1 MNNKNSRKWVWTSSV
16 LLVGFIAYASIFPPV
31 SKADDAAKAVATVNG
46 VNITKTQL
54 YNAMLTGGGAQTL
67 DSMITEE
74 LINQEGKK
82 AGITITDA
90 DVTKEIQSIQGT
102 YGSEDEFNQAL
113 ANYGMSLDDLK
124 KNMNSQ
130 VMLKKILEPQVTIT
144 DDEIKKYYDENIES
158 LKVPAQVQISHIAS
172 ATKEAA
178 DAVLAKLKSGGDF
191 AALAKESSTDTATK
205 DKGGDLG
212 FISAGQVDP
221 VIEAAAFSLQKG
233 GLSDVIQTSTGYD
246 IIKVT
251 DQKPASTPTLADKT
265 ATIKQTLMDQKL
277 STLSQT
283 WLEQKKSEAKIE
295 NTLAKTPTTA
305 TATPAATTAATPTA
319 TPTATAAN

>member
-1 MNNKNSRKWVWTSSV
+1 MNNKNSRKWILTSSV
-16 LLVGFIAYASIFPPV
+16 LLVGFIAYASIFPPT

-46 VNITKTQL
+46 VSISKTQL
-54 YNAMLTGGGAQTL
+54 YDAMVTGGGAQTL

-82 AGITITDA
+82 AGVTITED
-90 DVTKEIQSIQGT
+90 DITNEIQSIKST
-102 YGSEDEFNQAL
+102 YASEDEFNQAL
-113 ANYGMSLDDLK
+113 TNYGMTQDDLK
-124 KNMNSQ
+124 KSMKSQ
-130 VMLKKILEPQVTIT
+130 VMLKKILTPQVTVT
-144 DDEIKKYYDENIES
+144 DDEIKKYYDENLES
-158 LKVPAQVQISHIAS
+158 LKVPAQVQISHIAV

-178 DAVLAKLKSGGDF
+178 DALLAKLKSGGDF
-191 AALAKESSTDTATK
+191 VALAKESSIDTATK

-233 GLSDVIQTSTGYD
+233 GLSDVIQTSTGYA

-251 DQKPASTPTLADKT
+251 DQKAASTPTLADKT
-265 ATIKQTLMDQKL
+265 ATIKQTLTDQKL

-283 WLEQKKSEAKIE
+283 WVEQKKSEAKIE
-295 NTLAKTPTTA
+295 NTLAKATTETA
-305 TATPAATTAATPTA
+305 TATPATK
-319 TPTATAAN
+319 